1 MKASTLP
8 TSLASSG
15 LSDTS
20 IFQIH
25 GDLDGGQ
32 IGDFEARE
40 QVIGVCI
47 GDDHFF
53 LPLKAIQEITM
64 VPAITFIPNADPYID
79 GITNLRGNLIP
90 VINVRKLMGFN
101 RGARSAGERLVVLK
115 ECHVTFALIVDGISE
130 VIGLRPHEI
139 DTPPSSL
146 GASFDFMPRVSK
158 QGDNI
163 RGIIDAARILKYVV
177 GDDASVT

>member
-1 MKASTLP
+1 MKTSTLP
-8 TSLASSG
+8 AMLASSSQ
-15 LSDTS
+15 SDTS

-32 IGDFEARE
+32 SSDFEARE

-47 GDDHFF
+47 GDEHFF
-53 LPLKAIQEITM
+53 IPLTAIQEITM
-64 VPAITFIPNADPYID
+64 IPAITFVPNADPYID

-101 RGARSAGERLVVLK
+101 RGTRSASERLLVLK
-115 ECHVTFALIVDGISE
+115 ERHVTFALVVDGISE

-146 GASFDFMPRVSK
+146 GASFDFIPRVSK

-163 RGIIDAARILKYVV
+163 RGIIDAARILTYVV
-177 GDDASVT
+177 GDALAG